1 MILSAQTILKCCKDT
16 MGMGKS
22 FKPMLTPFFEEK
34 QIFHGMSYGLSA
46 AGYDIRLDKGVRLR
60 GEDFILGSSVER
72 FCMPKDVLGI
82 VHDKSTLARR
92 GLSVFN
98 TVIEP
103 GWEGYLTL
111 ELKNQGIDI
120 INLPDLCPIAQIVFH
135 RLDSPTHFPYTG
147 KYQNQEAGPK
157 EPIHEQS

>member
-1 MILSAQTILKCCKDT
+1 MILSAQTILRCCKDT
-16 MGMGKS
+16 IGMGKG
-22 FKPMLTPFFEEK
+22 FVPMITPFYETKE
-34 QIFHGMSYGLSA
+34 IVYGMSFGLSA
-46 AGYDIRLDKGVRLR
+46 AGYDIRLAQDVRLR
-60 GEDFILGSSVER
+60 TDDFVLASSMER
-72 FCMPKDVLGI
+72 FCMPRDILGI

-103 GWEGYLTL
+103 GWEGFLTL

-120 INLPDLCPIAQIVFH
+120 INLEAGSPIAQIVFH
-135 RLDSPTHFPYTG
+135 FLDRPTMAPYSG

-157 EPIHEQS
+157 EPIHEG